1 MEPILTLLNRG
12 AAANLPNELKHRY
25 GGSLSFPEVSD
36 RPYVIGNF
44 VSTLDGVVSFSI
56 PGKSGG
62 GEISGFNEQDHFIM
76 ALLRNCA
83 DAILVGSGTL
93 HGVTGHIWTPEF
105 IFPALKEVF
114 RDIRMR
120 AGKSPLP
127 LNVVITGS
135 GKVDFQ
141 EPVFHMQDPKA
152 LVITTASGL
161 SLLRQ
166 GLPPS
171 VVAEAVSGERTPHPS
186 AILDLLYQAFGVR
199 LLLVEGGPHV
209 FADFLQDGL
218 IDEIF
223 LTIAPQVAGRSQDSP
238 RLGFAEGKSFL
249 PEKAPW
255 FTLVSVKGCDDHLY
269 LRYRKETGVHCGPEG
284 IPEC

>member
-1 MEPILTLLNRG
+1 MEPIRTLLDRG
-12 AAANLPNELKHRY
+12 AAVNLPNELKNLY

-36 RPYVIGNF
+36 RPYVIANF
-44 VSTLDGVVSFSI
+44 VSTLDGVISFSI

-62 GEISGFNEQDHFIM
+62 GEISGFDEQDRFIM

-83 DAILVGSGTL
+83 DAVLVSSGTL

-105 IFPALKEVF
+105 IFPALKEAF
-114 RDIRMR
+114 RDIRLR
-120 AGKSPLP
+120 AGRSPLP

-135 GKVDFQ
+135 GKVGFQ
-141 EPVFHMQDPKA
+141 EPVFHMQDLKS

-161 SLLRQ
+161 SRLRQ
-166 GLPPS
+166 GLPSS
-171 VVAEAVSGERTPHPS
+171 VAVEAVSGERTPDPS

-199 LLLVEGGPHV
+199 LLLVEGGSHV
-209 FADFLQDGL
+209 LADFLQYGL

-223 LTIAPQVAGRSQDSP
+223 LTIAPQVSGRSQESP

-249 PEKAPW
+249 PEEA
-255 FTLVSVKGCDDHLY
+255 LGLLS
-269 LRYRKETGVHCGPEG
+269 
-284 IPEC
+284 